1 MKDRRWR
8 AVIFDMDGLVLDSEP
23 TYARAWQAA
32 ADELGF
38 TMPAEFWDGLSGCSG
53 KTVTQRLQKQCGDGF
68 DLERFQQLSSVYWLA
83 HVQQYGIA
91 VKPGFFAVLDVLVLH
106 GLPFCLATNSP
117 LAAAQQCLAWAGLTD
132 IFSCIVAGDTVR
144 AAKPAPDIF
153 LRASAEL
160 AQPIQDCL
168 VLEDSPIGI
177 RAALAG
183 GAPCVFVPSLR
194 PADAWAAGHADFLM
208 DDLHQVA
215 DFISA
220 RQFHPL

>member
-1 MKDRRWR
+1 MKERCWR

-23 TYARAWQAA
+23 TYVRAWQAA
-32 ADELGF
+32 IDELGF
-38 TMPAEFWDGLSGCSG
+38 TMPAQFWTSLSGCSG
-53 KTVTQRLQKQCGDGF
+53 KTVTQRLQEQCGVDF

-83 HVQQYGIA
+83 HVQQHGIA
-91 VKPGFFAVLDVLVLH
+91 VKPGFFVLLDVLAQY

-117 LAAAQQCLAWAGLTD
+117 LAAARQCLAWAGLTD
-132 IFSCIVAGDTVR
+132 IFPRIVAGDTVR

-160 AQPIQDCL
+160 AQPVQDCL

-177 RAALAG
+177 RAALAA
-183 GAPCVFVPSLR
+183 GASCVFVPSLQ
-194 PADAWAAGHADFLM
+194 PADAWAAEHADYLL
-208 DDLHQVA
+208 DDLQQVA

-220 RQFHPL
+220 RQHHPL